1 MMEIVFRYFYAYHH
15 DKKFGVTDIFIEA
28 YNSLGQSVRFA
39 MADQFVL
46 FCKVIRKV
54 GKGKFVDFLLS
65 KSAWLKDINARVA
78 DNNYVGYA
86 K

>member
-1 MMEIVFRYFYAYHH
+1 
-15 DKKFGVTDIFIEA
+15 
-28 YNSLGQSVRFA
+28 
-39 MADQFVL
+39 MADEFVL

-86 K
+86 KESLTPFPYLRVP